1 MIRTLIFCCSPGCVM
16 FVDWCPVVR
25 RAPPLT
31 MQRLDGRLVLAEYG
45 KTCRPGWRHGLITGC
60 QGKTFFFC
68 FICFFLKADLFLFFF
83 FSWETFLDLFLDTNL
98 FVFFPQN
105 SISHILFG
113 HIRKE
118 IFFSLQKEGVGNTLV
133 SLVSHVSREIKFSW

>member
-60 QGKTFFFC
+60 QGKTFFF
-68 FICFFLKADLFLFFF
+68 LFYLFFF
-83 FSWETFLDLFLDTNL
+83 ESRFV
-98 FVFFPQN
+98 FVFFFFLRDFFRLIFRYKFVCFFSSKQYFTYTFWSYQEGNIFFPSERRGREYF
-105 SISHILFG
+105 SISC
-113 HIRKE
+113 
-118 IFFSLQKEGVGNTLV
+118 FSC
-133 SLVSHVSREIKFSW
+133 